1 MIKKIYKLKKR
12 NKLEKLIQEIQFNIE
27 LKKFCKEIGI
37 K

>member
-12 NKLEKLIQEIQFNIE
+12 NKLEKLIQEIKFNIA
-27 LKKFCKEIGI
+27 LNKFCKEIGI